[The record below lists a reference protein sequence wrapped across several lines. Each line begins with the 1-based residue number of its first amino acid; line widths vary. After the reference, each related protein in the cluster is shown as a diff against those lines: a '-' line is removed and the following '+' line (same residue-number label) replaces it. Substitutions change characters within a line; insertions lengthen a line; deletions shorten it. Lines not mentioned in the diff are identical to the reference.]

1 MEKKSEKPAADR
13 LTAPNVA
20 ADSPSRRAFMV
31 QSEASS
37 MQNESAAAS
46 SLCRPI
52 TPEHAA
58 RFAGRARAATMPRP
72 TPPFGT
78 LVGLTGTLGS
88 VAAVD
93 DRDPAIPNPNNLAA
107 ALRQGPALK
116 ARGRNRQAQ
125 SRALMIGP

>member
-37 MQNESAAAS
+37 MQESAAA
-46 SLCRPI
+46 
-52 TPEHAA
+52 
-58 RFAGRARAATMPRP
+58 
-72 TPPFGT
+72 PPPNEVFDLPPSEFGDD
-78 LVGLTGTLGS
+78 LTTRYF
-88 VAAVD
+88 V
-93 DRDPAIPNPNNLAA
+93 
-107 ALRQGPALK
+107 
-116 ARGRNRQAQ
+116 

>member
-46 SLCRPI
+46 YLCRPI
-52 TPEHAA
+52 NP
-58 RFAGRARAATMPRP
+58 G
-72 TPPFGT
+72 PP
-78 LVGLTGTLGS
+78 VGLTGTLGS

>member
-1 MEKKSEKPAADR
+1 
-13 LTAPNVA
+13 
-20 ADSPSRRAFMV
+20 
-31 QSEASS
+31 
-37 MQNESAAAS
+37 
-46 SLCRPI
+46 
-52 TPEHAA
+52 
-58 RFAGRARAATMPRP
+58 MPRP

-107 ALRQGPALK
+107 ALLRQGPAIK
-116 ARGRNRQAQ
+116 ARGRNRQVQ